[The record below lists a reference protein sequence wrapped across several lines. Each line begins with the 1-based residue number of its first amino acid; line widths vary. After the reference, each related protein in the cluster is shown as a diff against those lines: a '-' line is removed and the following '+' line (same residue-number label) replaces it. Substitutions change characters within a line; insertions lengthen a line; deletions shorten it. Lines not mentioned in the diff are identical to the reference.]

1 MKRHWRVAA
10 LMGLMAGSGALAGR
24 AGVQQQHDEF
34 VIGGLLALSGPL
46 GINGIEARKGMDLAV
61 AERGG
66 RLLGVPVE
74 LQWEDTES
82 KPQVA
87 VQKATKLLSTGAQFL
102 LGAVGSGETLAVM
115 KLAATRKIPLLVPL
129 STDPSI
135 TGAARN
141 PYTFRTTLSGDS
153 LTNAVVEYL
162 REVKAD
168 KVYGIAADYPVA
180 RSSWSK
186 VKSDLGGH
194 LKVLGEDFPS
204 LGQSDYAVI
213 VNKIAGSGADTVVVA
228 LGGSDAVT
236 FMKQAEEIHLRQKVK
251 LVGMNLAD
259 SAMAEAAGPGALG
272 AVSSLRYD
280 FSIENEMN
288 RKFVA
293 AYRAKYK
300 EYPSTLAG
308 DAYDG
313 LSWWLDVIEKTR
325 SWRSEDWIAAF
336 QNSSWSQSVVGS
348 RAMRACDHQAQ
359 LPAFIAEVSA
369 GQSPQPRY
377 IMKVLKTLPPAA
389 IATRCP

>member
-1 MKRHWRVAA
+1 MQRRPLVAV
-10 LMGLMAGSGALAGR
+10 LAGVL
-24 AGVQQQHDEF
+24 AGACVLAGHAGEPQKPDKF

-74 LQWEDTES
+74 LHWEDTQS

-87 VQKATKLLSTGAQFL
+87 VQKATTLISVGARFL

-115 KLAATRKIPLLVPL
+115 KLAATRKIPMLVPL

-162 REVKAD
+162 REVKAE

-186 VKSDLGGH
+186 VRSDLAGQ

-204 LGQSDYAVI
+204 LGQSDYSVI
-213 VNKIAGSGADTVVVA
+213 ANKIAASGADTVIVA
-228 LGGSDAVT
+228 LGGNDAVT
-236 FMKQAEEIHLRQKVK
+236 FMKQAEEIQLRRKVK

-259 SAMAEAAGPGALG
+259 AAIAQAAGPGALG
-272 AVSSLRYD
+272 TVSSLRYD
-280 FSIENEMN
+280 FSVANDMN

-293 AYRAKYK
+293 AYRAKYH

-313 LSWWLDVIEKTR
+313 LSWWLDVIDKTG
-325 SWRSEDWIAAF
+325 SWRGADWLAAF
-336 QNSSWSQSVVGS
+336 QNSSWSRSVVGS
-348 RAMRACDHQAQ
+348 RTMRACDHQAQ
-359 LPAFIAEVSA
+359 LPVFIAEVSA
-369 GQSPQPRY
+369 GQAPGPAY

-389 IATRCP
+389 VATACP